1 MILNKT
7 AYPLVLS
14 VLLSLNFSFPQNA
27 GEGPF
32 ELNTGKEAAIIGVGA
47 VVGLT
52 ALIVVLNNDKLT
64 EDGFNSF
71 KPEDVNKFDR
81 IAIGPYQ
88 DDVLGDALLY
98 GSYLLPLTFLTYD
111 ETREDFG
118 TLALMYGE
126 VFFLNKG
133 INALVKGLTTRNR
146 PFVYD
151 AGSPIEEKYK
161 VNARHSFYSGH
172 TSVTA
177 SNSFFTAK
185 VFSEYLT
192 DNTAKTLIWTAAA
205 IIPAVTGFSRINT
218 HNHFPTDVIVGY
230 IVGAV
235 IGYLI
240 PELHKY
246 ENDDSELTAPQQ
258 IQHKPMLSFQFGF

>member
-1 MILNKT
+1 MNFYKSFSFF
-7 AYPLVLS
+7 VLS
-14 VLLSLNFSFPQNA
+14 VIFSFSFSFPQSSQDK
-27 GEGPF
+27 PF
-32 ELNTGKEAAIIGVGA
+32 ELSSGKEAAIIGAGA
-47 VVGLT
+47 AIGIT

-64 EDGFNSF
+64 EDGINSLT
-71 KPEDVNKFDR
+71 PEDVNELDR

-88 DDVLGDALLY
+88 VDVLGDALLY

-126 VFFLNKG
+126 VVLLNAG

-151 AGSPIEEKYK
+151 ENSPLEEKYK
-161 VNARHSFYSGH
+161 IDARHSFYSGH
-172 TSVTA
+172 TSITA
-177 SNSFFTAK
+177 SNSFFTAR
-185 VFSEYLT
+185 VFTEYLT
-192 DNTAKTLIWTAAA
+192 NSTTKVLIWSAAA
-205 IIPAVTGFSRINT
+205 LIPAVTGLSRINT
-218 HNHFPTDVIVGY
+218 HNHFPTDAIVGY
-230 IVGAV
+230 IVGAA

-246 ENDDSELTAPQQ
+246 ENEDNESIAAEQF
-258 IQHKPMLSFQFGF
+258 IHKPMFGFQFSF

>member
-7 AYPLVLS
+7 VYPLILS
-14 VLLSLNFSFPQNA
+14 FILSCSLSFSQNSS
-27 GEGPF
+27 EGPF
-32 ELNTGKEAAIIGVGA
+32 KLSTGKEAAIIGAGSA
-47 VVGLT
+47 IGIA
-52 ALIVVLNNDKLT
+52 ALIVVLNNNKLT
-64 EDGFNSF
+64 EDRVSSLH
-71 KPEDVNKFDR
+71 PEDVNRFDR
-81 IAIGPYQ
+81 IAVGPYQ
-88 DDVLGDALLY
+88 EDVLGDALLY
-98 GSYLLPLTFLTYD
+98 TSYLYPLTFLTYD

-126 VFFLNKG
+126 VFLLNKG
-133 INALVKGLTTRNR
+133 INALIKGLTTRNR

-151 AGSPIEEKYK
+151 ENSPIDKKYTI
-161 VNARHSFYSGH
+161 NARHSFYSGH

-205 IIPAVTGFSRINT
+205 LIPAVTGFSRINT

-230 IVGAV
+230 VVGAA

-240 PELHKY
+240 PEIHKY
-246 ENDDSELTAPQQ
+246 EKDNNVVAAPQEF
-258 IQHKPMLSFQFGF
+258 IHKPILGFQFSF

>member
-7 AYPLVLS
+7 AYLLVLS
-14 VLLSLNFSFPQNA
+14 VLLSLNFSFSQNT

-64 EDGFNSF
+64 EDGINSF

-88 DDVLGDALLY
+88 EDVLGDVLLY
-98 GSYLLPLTFLTYD
+98 GSYMLSLTFLAHD

-118 TLALMYGE
+118 TLTLMYGE
-126 VFFLNKG
+126 VVLLNAG

-151 AGSPIEEKYK
+151 ENSPLEEKYK
-161 VNARHSFYSGH
+161 LDARHSFYSGH
-172 TSVTA
+172 TSFTA
-177 SNSFFTAK
+177 SNSFFTAR
-185 VFSEYLT
+185 VFTEYLT

-205 IIPAVTGFSRINT
+205 LIPAVTGLSRINT

-230 IVGAV
+230 IVGAA

-246 ENDDSELTAPQQ
+246 ENENNISAAPQEF
-258 IQHKPMLSFQFGF
+258 IHRPIFGFQISF

>member
-7 AYPLVLS
+7 AFPLVLS
-14 VLLSLNFSFPQNA
+14 FLLSVNFSFSQNT

-32 ELNTGKEAAIIGVGA
+32 ELNTGKEAVIIGAGTVI
-47 VVGLT
+47 GLT
-52 ALIVVLNNDKLT
+52 ALIVVLNNDELT
-64 EDGFNSF
+64 EDGINSF
-71 KPEDVNKFDR
+71 KPEDVSKFDR

-126 VFFLNKG
+126 VFLLNKG
-133 INALVKGLTTRNR
+133 INTLIKGLTTRNR

-177 SNSFFTAK
+177 SNSFFTAR
-185 VFSEYLT
+185 VFTEYLT
-192 DNTAKTLIWTAAA
+192 DNTAKVLIWSAAA
-205 IIPAVTGFSRINT
+205 LIPAVTGFSRINT

-230 IVGAV
+230 IVGAA

-246 ENDDSELTAPQQ
+246 ENNNNVTAAPQEF
-258 IQHKPMLSFQFGF
+258 IHKPIFGFQVSF

>member
-1 MILNKT
+1 MILNK
-7 AYPLVLS
+7 AAHSLILS
-14 VLLSLNFSFPQNA
+14 FLFSFSFSLSQNI
-27 GEGPF
+27 EEEPF
-32 ELNTGKEAAIIGVGA
+32 ELNTGKEAAIIGAGTVI
-47 VVGLT
+47 GLT
-52 ALIVVLNNDKLT
+52 ALIVVLNNDNLT
-64 EDGFNSF
+64 EDGINSF

-126 VFFLNKG
+126 VFLLNKG
-133 INALVKGLTTRNR
+133 INALIKGLTTRNR
-146 PFVYD
+146 PYVYD
-151 AGSPIEEKYK
+151 SGCPVEEKYK

-172 TSVTA
+172 TSVSA

-192 DNTAKTLIWTAAA
+192 DNTAEVLIWSAAA
-205 IIPAVTGFSRINT
+205 LIPAVTGFSRVNT

-230 IVGAV
+230 IVGAA

-246 ENDDSELTAPQQ
+246 ENNNVTPAPQEF
-258 IQHKPMLSFQFGF
+258 IHKPIIGFQISF